1 MKVELNLN
9 TSNVILQYKKN
20 KNKKIKM
27 EYLNTS
33 NVILQSFMSFSVFD
47 PKQI

>member
-33 NVILQSFMSFSVFD
+33 NVILQSKVRTSA
-47 PKQI
+47 